1 MIYLGAD
8 HAGFSLKEKIKFY
21 LESKKIPYDDLSPV
35 KIPEDDYPLIAYKL
49 AESVAHSQTKG
60 ILICGTGVGMSIVAN
75 KVQGIRAAAISDK
88 KTASLSRKHNDA
100 NILCLGSRILSPQ
113 KAITITKIWLSA
125 KEPNEPRHQRRIKQI
140 ESLEWH

>member
-8 HAGFSLKEKIKFY
+8 HAGFFLKEKIKAY

-49 AESVAHSQTKG
+49 ADSVAHIQAKG
-60 ILICGTGVGMSIVAN
+60 ILVCGTGVDMSIVAN
-75 KVQGIRAAAISDK
+75 KVQGIRAAALSDIK
-88 KTASLSRKHNDA
+88 PAKLSRKHNDA
-100 NILCLGSRILSPQ
+100 NVLCLGARILSPQ
-113 KAITITKIWLSA
+113 KAIAITKAWLAA